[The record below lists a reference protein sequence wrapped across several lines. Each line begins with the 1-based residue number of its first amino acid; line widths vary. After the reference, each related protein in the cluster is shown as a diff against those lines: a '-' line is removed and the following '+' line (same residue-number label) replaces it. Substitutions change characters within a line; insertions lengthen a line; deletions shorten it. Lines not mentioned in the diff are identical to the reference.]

1 MSKFNVGDFVKIA
14 DKRLDEYSY
23 LVVSGLFVALL
34 RGQKLMV
41 RRVDR
46 KNDDYLLMDKNGGIL
61 WLNETD
67 IEAWDEV

>member
-1 MSKFNVGDFVKIA
+1 MSKFKVGDFVEIA
-14 DKRLDEYSY
+14 DKRLGEYSY
-23 LVVSGLFVALL
+23 LVINELFVALL

-41 RRVDR
+41 RHVDT

-67 IEAWDEV
+67 IKAWEE

>member
-23 LVVSGLFVALL
+23 LVISELFVALL

-46 KNDDYLLMDKNGGIL
+46 KNDDYLLMDKNGGVL

-67 IEAWDEV
+67 IEAWEE

>member
-1 MSKFNVGDFVKIA
+1 MNKFNVGDFVEIA
-14 DKRLDEYSY
+14 DKRLGEYSY
-23 LVVSGLFVALL
+23 LVINELFVALL

-41 RRVDR
+41 RHVDT

-67 IEAWDEV
+67 IKAWEE

>member
-1 MSKFNVGDFVKIA
+1 MNKFNVGDFVQIA

-23 LVVSGLFVALL
+23 LVVSELFVALL

-46 KNDDYLLMDKNGGIL
+46 KNNDYLLMDKNGGIL
-61 WLNETD
+61 WLNEAD
-67 IEAWDEV
+67 IKAWEE